1 MDEKQNAVK
10 CLIDHLYEINY
21 DCCFLVFLGVF
32 AKFRR
37 RGRPSFPYD
46 INGIGKETGKSNY
59 RHTAASSKQQ
69 VGLWDFN
76 CLSNK
81 IDVMFYK
88 CGHIYCCENCAFKL
102 NGTCPIC
109 RQKYDEIVK
118 IYLR

>member
-1 MDEKQNAVK
+1 MTA
-10 CLIDHLYEINY
+10 
-21 DCCFLVFLGVF
+21 VFLDSQVF
-32 AKFRR
+32 LLSSGEEDRLPSLTTLMASAKKQESQTTCIQQHL
-37 RGRPSFPYD
+37 PNNKLD
-46 INGIGKETGKSNY
+46 CGI
-59 RHTAASSKQQ
+59 
-69 VGLWDFN
+69 

>member
-1 MDEKQNAVK
+1 MNAVLLDSQVSLLSSGEED
-10 CLIDHLYEINY
+10 CLPSLTTLMASAEKLESQTTSIQQHLSSNKF
-21 DCCFLVFLGVF
+21 DC
-32 AKFRR
+32 
-37 RGRPSFPYD
+37 
-46 INGIGKETGKSNY
+46 GI
-59 RHTAASSKQQ
+59 
-69 VGLWDFN
+69 

>member
-59 RHTAASSKQQ
+59 LHTAASSKQQ
-69 VGLWDFN
+69 VGLWDLFQQQN
-76 CLSNK
+76 
-81 IDVMFYK
+81 
-88 CGHIYCCENCAFKL
+88 
-102 NGTCPIC
+102 
-109 RQKYDEIVK
+109 
-118 IYLR
+118 